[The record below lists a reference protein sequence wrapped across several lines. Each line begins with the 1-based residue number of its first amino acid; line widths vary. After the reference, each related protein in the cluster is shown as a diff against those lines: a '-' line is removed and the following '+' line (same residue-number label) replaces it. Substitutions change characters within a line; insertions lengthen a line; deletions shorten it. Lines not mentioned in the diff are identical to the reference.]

1 MCVCVCVCVCVC
13 LCVMHLVL
21 VAASCKFELNCRYCS
36 IVLIV
41 SQLYSRKMFTTLLVL
56 SPPSHSG
63 GRYHHVLSFGEVD
76 SIGVRTLLQ
85 QVNTAFSKEGW
96 ERRKGDLLDCRML
109 RSFIEEMELWTR
121 LE

>member
-1 MCVCVCVCVCVC
+1 MCVCVCVCVC

-21 VAASCKFELNCRYCS
+21 VAASCKFELKLQIPQYCAYS
-36 IVLIV
+36 FT
-41 SQLYSRKMFTTLLVL
+41 LYLRKMFSTLLVL

-85 QVNTAFSKEGW
+85 QVNMTSSKEGW
-96 ERRKGDLLDCRML
+96 ERRKGDLLDSRIL
-109 RSFIEEMELWTR
+109 RSSIEEMELWTK